1 MNKAF
6 NNFPWEDYPSTKSPM
21 NDVNL
26 MKINNGLDEVDN
38 RVISLDTTKATKT
51 EVAPLIK
58 EIEFNESNGVFT
70 ITRKNGSKF
79 TIDTK
84 IEKIA
89 INFGYDPVTQ
99 KISLIL
105 IDGTVQYIDL
115 SALITQYEFTDTDT
129 VSFFVGENGKISAI
143 VKDGSIT
150 EDKLQPNYLAEI
162 KVEVAKAEAAAT
174 SADASK
180 TAAAGSASTAAT
192 KAEEADISADN
203 AANSAAA
210 ADASKTAAAASATT
224 ATNKAGEAATSA
236 TNAANSKTEAATSA
250 TNAAS
255 SASTATD
262 KANAASQ
269 SADNAAASATSA
281 DTYAKQSQSY
291 AVGGTGTR
299 EGEDSD
305 NAQYYYEQTK
315 RISQSKNGLIPMGT
329 ISFAELSN
337 PDNQKE
343 GYFFDISDSF
353 LSDERFKNGSGIFYG
368 AGSNVL
374 YTADGMWDV
383 TAASMVSGVKGD
395 AETEYRQGFVNIT
408 KENIGLEN
416 VVNERQY
423 SALNPQPSVEGSSGS
438 CTGNSATATRASQD
452 AEGNDIVDTYATKD
466 EVDEI
471 KKSVSSGKAQV
482 ASAITAKGITTA
494 ATATFAVMA
503 ENISMISSVGNV
515 ELVGNPIVQDPGY
528 GNASATAFFDVSDGG
543 TYLIVATVGEVNPS
557 SSYDGIDLVEFKSDG
572 EHVGTLINSSRF
584 NAPGINQGSELRKNY
599 YYMATGN
606 QKITIHIKAH
616 TFQLP
621 GQQPYGMVSYAE
633 ILAFRIS

>member
-6 NNFPWEDYPSTKSPM
+6 NNFPWEDYPSVNSPM
-21 NDVNL
+21 NEVSL

-38 RVISLDTTKATKT
+38 RVISLDTRKFDKSEAQG
-51 EVAPLIK
+51 LIK
-58 EIEFNESNGVFT
+58 N
-70 ITRKNGSKF
+70 ITFDLQTGILKKYYYNGSA
-79 TIDTK
+79 
-84 IEKIA
+84 EE
-89 INFGYDPVTQ
+89 INTGISKLNMNLRFDKESQILYIVNADGTEDPV
-99 KISLIL
+99 
-105 IDGTVQYIDL
+105 DL
-115 SALITQYEFTDTDT
+115 SVFITNYEFEDSDTIAHN
-129 VSFFVGENGKISAI
+129 VSSGGMVTSI
-143 VKDGSIT
+143 VKEGSIQ
-150 EDKLQPNYLAEI
+150 EKHLQPNYLAKI
-162 KVEVAKAEAAAT
+162 KVESAKAEAAAT
-174 SADASK
+174 AAEVSK
-180 TAAAGSASTAAT
+180 TAAKVSEDAAKLSQTAAKASEDAAATSASGAAASEATANSKAAEAVASAATATQKADEAADSADDAAASTA
-192 KAEEADISADN
+192 N
-203 AANSAAA
+203 AAG
-210 ADASKTAAAASATT
+210 SATT
-224 ATNKAGEAATSA
+224 ATAKASEA
-236 TNAANSKTEAATSA
+236 
-250 TNAAS
+250 
-255 SASTATD
+255 SAS
-262 KANAASQ
+262 AA
-269 SADNAAASATSA
+269 SA

-329 ISFAELSN
+329 ISFAGLSN

-353 LSDERFKNGSGIFYG
+353 VSDERFKNGSGIFYG

-395 AETEYRQGFVNIT
+395 SETEYRQGFINIT
-408 KENIGLEN
+408 KANIGLGN

-452 AEGNDIVDTYATKD
+452 AEGNDIIDTYAKKD

-482 ASAITAKGITTA
+482 ASAITAKGVTTA

-503 ENISMISSVGNV
+503 ENISMISSAGNV
-515 ELVGNPIVQDPGY
+515 ELAGNPIVQDPGY
-528 GNASATAFFDVSDGG
+528 GNASATASFDVSDGG

-572 EHVGTLINSSRF
+572 EHVGSLINSSRF
-584 NAPGINQGSELRKNY
+584 NASGINQGSELRKNY

>member
-1 MNKAF
+1 MNKTYSRIE
-6 NNFPWEDYPSTKSPM
+6 WENYPSQKTPI
-21 NDVNL
+21 NEQNL
-26 MKINNGLDEVDN
+26 NKVDSGLDEVDN
-38 RVISLDTTKATKT
+38 RVITLDNTKATKV
-51 EVAPLIK
+51 EVSTLFK
-58 EIEFNESNGVFT
+58 EVEFDEQTGILKF
-70 ITRKNGSKF
+70 TRKNGAIV
-79 TIDTK
+79 TIDTPM
-84 IEKIA
+84 EKIA
-89 INFGYDPVTQ
+89 LNIYYDPVTEM
-99 KISLIL
+99 LALPL
-105 IDGTVQYIDL
+105 IDGTQYEVDL
-115 SALITQYEFTDTDT
+115 SRLITEYEFQDSDTIAFS
-129 VSFFVGENGKISAI
+129 VSADGKVSAI
-143 VKDGSIT
+143 VKEGSIQ
-150 EDKLQPNYLAEI
+150 EKHLQPNYLADI
-162 KVEVAKAEAAAT
+162 KVEVAKAEAAETA
-174 SADASK
+174 AEVSK
-180 TAAAGSASTAAT
+180 TAAKASEDAAKLSQTAAKASEDAAATSASGAAASEATATSKAAEAVASAATATQKADEAADSADDAAASTANAAGSATTAAT
-192 KAEEADISADN
+192 KASEASA
-203 AANSAAA
+203 SAA
-210 ADASKTAAAASATT
+210 
-224 ATNKAGEAATSA
+224 
-236 TNAANSKTEAATSA
+236 
-250 TNAAS
+250 
-255 SASTATD
+255 
-262 KANAASQ
+262 
-269 SADNAAASATSA
+269 SA

-299 EGEDSD
+299 EGEDAD
-305 NAQYYYEQTK
+305 NARYYYEQTK

-452 AEGNDIVDTYATKD
+452 AEGNDIVNTYATKD

-482 ASAITAKGITTA
+482 ASAITAKGVTTA

-503 ENISMISSVGNV
+503 ENISMISSAGNV

-528 GNASATAFFDVSDGG
+528 GNASATASFDVSDGG